1 MAEENIKQENKVE
14 KIKLEEIKQVE
25 TPVEQKKPVQNSK
38 NSEKLKIAK
47 KTEAIVNGKD
57 LSASPKHAIAL
68 CNFIKG
74 KEIDK
79 AILELEEVVRQKR
92 AIPMRGE
99 IPHRRGMMSG
109 RYPTK
114 AAGFFIKLLKSL
126 KSNAMVNEMELE
138 KYKIHAISNLAPR
151 PFRRFGQGKFKRC
164 HVTIKLIPITI
175 KTKLKTPN
183 KKENKK

>member
-1 MAEENIKQENKVE
+1 MVEENKTENIEKEKTQE
-14 KIKLEEIKQVE
+14 
-25 TPVEQKKPVQNSK
+25 
-38 NSEKLKIAK
+38 K
-47 KTEAIVNGKD
+47 KTEAKPVKIIKKTEAVVNGKD
-57 LSASPKHAIAL
+57 LSFSPKHAIAL

-79 AILELEEVVRQKR
+79 AIFELEQVATLKK

-114 AAGFFIKLLKSL
+114 GAGVFVKLLKSL

-138 KYKIHAISNLAPR
+138 KYKLHAISNLAPR
-151 PFRRFGQGKFKRC
+151 PYRRFGQGRFKRC

-175 KTKLKTPN
+175 KVKE
-183 KKENKK
+183 KKN